1 MQRKKIF
8 HPFFK
13 NVSPEFGGRKK
24 THAVSGPLDVHQNV
38 GSQASQRMSN
48 VITPEDIEYAYELD
62 KKLSNRWLRDNKP
75 EDDIEEDDNLNT
87 SESCLREYIRIILG
101 VI

>member
-8 HPFFK
+8 HPFLK

-48 VITPEDIEYAYELD
+48 VITPEDIENAYELD
-62 KKLSNRWLRDNKP
+62 KKLSNRWLRDNKT
-75 EDDIEEDDNLNT
+75 EDEVEGDDNLDT
-87 SESCLREYIRIILG
+87 GESYLREYIKAILG